1 MDVTGSTRAT
11 ATAAGTL
18 LLGGLALTLH
28 GVWRDQAT
36 HSLAGVVLTMIALTV
51 IILTVIHKWVTDT
64 STVRSM
70 LAATQREAQAQ
81 HHRYLAAQAMMEIEQ
96 DRLRRDLNMEK
107 AALGKRLRNERA
119 AIAAEFEERRAA
131 LIAETM
137 EATFLMIR
145 DGKFAPDTEQG
156 ATLIRFPNQQPQSQP
171 RHDRPRERGV
181 VGP

>member
-1 MDVTGSTRAT
+1 MDLTGSTRAT
-11 ATAAGTL
+11 ATAAVTV

-64 STVRSM
+64 STVRSI

-81 HHRYLAAQAMMEIEQ
+81 HHRYLAAQAGLENEQ
-96 DRLRRDLNMEK
+96 ARLRRDLNAEK
-107 AALGKRLRNERA
+107 AALAKQVRNERA

-137 EATFLMIR
+137 EATVLMIR
-145 DGKFAPDTEQG
+145 DGKFAPETKQG
-156 ATLIRFPNQQPQSQP
+156 ATLIRFPHQEPQP
-171 RHDRPRERGV
+171 RHGRTRERGV